1 MLTVREL
8 GYGFASRSVGEG
20 VTFTLAAGET
30 LAVLGGN
37 GAGKTTLFR
46 TVLGLLPVRS
56 GTIDVDGVPIASLS
70 AALTGRA
77 PSTSA

>member
-30 LAVLGGN
+30 LAVLGW
-37 GAGKTTLFR
+37 
-46 TVLGLLPVRS
+46 
-56 GTIDVDGVPIASLS
+56 
-70 AALTGRA
+70 
-77 PSTSA
+77 